1 MPAKK
6 TDTDLDLVKALEQ
19 RRQPALWTL
28 LERYHEK
35 VYSLAYS
42 YTRNHEDAKE
52 VAQDTFMI
60 VWQKIKTFKR
70 NASFSSW
77 LFRIAANAALMKL
90 RSRKKEKYV
99 LIDDAFKPADNDP
112 KPSADVEDQRSLPE
126 EKLLD
131 LELKQEMYKALDDL
145 SVLDQQVFILRD
157 VEGFGN
163 EDVSHTLDL
172 SVPAVKARLHRARIT
187 VRKKLEQYLKQEEK
201 NSINKKTKRKL

>member
-1 MPAKK
+1 MPAKTK
-6 TDTDLDLVKALEQ
+6 DVDLDLVKALELRKQ
-19 RRQPALWTL
+19 AALWTL
-28 LERYHEK
+28 IERYHEK

-52 VAQDTFMI
+52 VVQDSFMT

-77 LFRIAANAALMKL
+77 LFRITANAALMKL

-99 LIDDAFKPADNDP
+99 LIDDALSPPDHEP
-112 KPSADVEDQRSLPE
+112 KASAEVEDKRSLPE
-126 EKLLD
+126 EKLLN

-145 SVLDQQVFILRD
+145 SDIDQQVFILRD

-163 EDVSHTLDL
+163 VDVSHTLDL
-172 SVPAVKARLHRARIT
+172 SVPAVKARLHRARLT
-187 VRKKLEQYLKQEEK
+187 VRKKLEQYLKEEAQK
-201 NSINKKTKRKL
+201 NNKKPRKKL